1 MKLTHIFLWIKKL
14 FTLKHSCIM
23 SNFTLKRS
31 CLYAETLLR
40 SIYTYIYLYKS
51 TCSWQ
56 LENVNNGNNWFF
68 NKLPIMK
75 LFSLIL
81 MMIFFSACQK
91 TIYIHEQQIKPL
103 HVNESLPGMT
113 HPAQFYICGDV
124 QHQYVKSYKPS
135 KFLTQP
141 KRKPYE
147 KFDYK
152 QTCIK

>member
-1 MKLTHIFLWIKKL
+1 MLVIHIFHVFAKL
-14 FTLKHSCIM
+14 S
-23 SNFTLKRS
+23 TLKRFRLEAIS
-31 CLYAETLLR
+31 ALKHFRLCAETLPL
-40 SIYTYIYLYKS
+40 SIYTYIYLYKK

-56 LENVNNGNNWFF
+56 LQTVDNKNNWIVNKFF
-68 NKLPIMK
+68 IMK

-81 MMIFFSACQK
+81 MIIFLSACQK

-124 QHQYVKSYKPS
+124 QHPHVKSYKPS

-141 KRKPYE
+141 KRKQYE

-152 QTCIK
+152 QTCVK